1 MKPIVSLFGVGIL
14 ATTYYFLAKAKK
26 PVETEYF
33 ENPNDPIPVT
43 LNQNLVLQLGSKG
56 QEVAKLQSY
65 MGVPSD
71 GIFGPITE
79 AKLYKLKAVKK
90 TSIKQFLST
99 PTINQKILK
108 VGTNVMAKVKTGTK
122 IYNAIAKADTSYYS
136 DNKVVKTIDY
146 GKEIGK
152 IRSAN
157 PAGNWYSVYYSDF
170 PFGQKVGFVLA
181 TDIEKF

>member
-1 MKPIVSLFGVGIL
+1 MKPIVSILGIGLL
-14 ATTYYFLAKAKK
+14 ATTYYLYGKK
-26 PVETEYF
+26 KKEESPTEDF
-33 ENPNDPIPVT
+33 SDPIVIPAT

-65 MGVPSD
+65 MGVSTD
-71 GIFGPITE
+71 GTFGPITE

-90 TSIKQFLST
+90 ISIKQFLST
-99 PTINQKILK
+99 PTINQNILK
-108 VGTNVMAKVKTGTK
+108 PGTNVMAKVKTGTR
-122 IYNAIAKADTSYYS
+122 IFNAIAKADTSYYS
-136 DNKVVKTIDY
+136 DYKVVKTIDY
-146 GKEIGK
+146 GKEVGK
-152 IRSAN
+152 IRAAN